1 MMLASRLLPAASGL
15 LLLASIPASALAAP
29 HAKASPPAEKA
40 APAATAAP
48 GPTPVVLGG
57 KVALPPDVPPAPV
70 LADATSYVLM
80 DDATG
85 TVIVAKAPHQ
95 HHAPASLTKLMTLY
109 LTYQA
114 LQSGTLKMD
123 QTVPIST
130 AAWKSR
136 GSRMFIEPG
145 LPATTKQLIAGLMI
159 DSGNDAA
166 VALAEAVAGTQ
177 ASFVAMMN
185 NAVKLLHL
193 HDTHYTN
200 VNGLPAPNL
209 YTSALDVALLSRAIL
224 AKHPEI
230 LKVSIQK
237 YYTYN
242 KIKQRNWNPV
252 IFRDKTVDGLKTGLT
267 DASGHCIDATALRD
281 GRRLIA
287 VVMGTPSWKAGT
299 DDIEALLNYGYR
311 FFANRTVVKAGSA
324 IGALD
329 DPLRDPTHLPVGV
342 AKTVVMTLPSGKGI
356 TLTNTVTAKSGL
368 KGPIAK
374 GDIVGEVAIE
384 MAGKPIMTV
393 PAVALVPAKPA
404 GLGQRLLYKI
414 KKLW

>member
-1 MMLASRLLPAASGL
+1 MIFASRLFPALSSL
-15 LLLASIPASALAAP
+15 LLLAALPLSALAAAP
-29 HAKASPPAEKA
+29 EPKPQPAAAAEA
-40 APAATAAP
+40 APASGPAP
-48 GPTPVVLGG
+48 IVLGG
-57 KVALPPDVPPAPV
+57 KVTLPPDVPPAPV

-85 TVIVAKAPHQ
+85 TVIVAKAPHE

-114 LQSGTLKMD
+114 LQSGSLKMD
-123 QTVPIST
+123 QTVPISA
-130 AAWKSR
+130 AAWKSG
-136 GSRMFIEPG
+136 GSRMFVEPG
-145 LPATTKQLIAGLMI
+145 MPVTTEQLIAGLMI

-177 ASFVAMMN
+177 PSFVAMMN
-185 NAVKLLHL
+185 NAVKLLRL
-193 HDTHYTN
+193 DDTHYAN
-200 VNGLPAPNL
+200 VNGLPAPDL

-224 AKHPEI
+224 ATHPEI
-230 LKVSIQK
+230 LKVTVQQS
-237 YYTYN
+237 YTYN

-252 IFRDKTVDGLKTGLT
+252 IFRDNTVDGLKTGLT

-299 DDIEALLNYGYR
+299 DDIEALLDYGYR
-311 FFANRTVVKAGSA
+311 FFANRTIAKAGEPVGT
-324 IGALD
+324 ID
-329 DPLRDPTHLPVGV
+329 DPLRNPTKLPVGV
-342 AKTVVMTLPSGKGI
+342 AKTIVVTLPSGSGV
-356 TLTNTVTAKSGL
+356 TLTKSLDVADGL

-374 GDIVGEVAIE
+374 GDVVAHLAI
-384 MAGKPIMTV
+384 ALDGKPLQTV
-393 PAVALVPAKPA
+393 PAVALIATQPA

-414 KKLW
+414 KHMW

>member
-1 MMLASRLLPAASGL
+1 MMFASRLFLTL
-15 LLLASIPASALAAP
+15 LSLFLLAALPLSALAGATE
-29 HAKASPPAEKA
+29 EKPQ
-40 APAATAAP
+40 PAAAAEATPAP

-57 KVALPPDVPPAPV
+57 KVTLPPDVPPAPV

-85 TVIVAKAPHQ
+85 TVIVAKAPHE

-114 LQSGTLKMD
+114 LQSGTLKLD

-130 AAWKSR
+130 AAWKSG
-136 GSRMFIEPG
+136 GSRMFVEPG
-145 LPATTKQLIAGLMI
+145 MPVTTEQLIAGLMI

-177 ASFVAMMN
+177 PSFVAMMN

-193 HDTHYTN
+193 DDTHYAN
-200 VNGLPAPNL
+200 VNGLPASDL

-224 AKHPEI
+224 ETHPEI
-230 LKVSIQK
+230 LKVSVQQ

-287 VVMGTPSWKAGT
+287 VVMGTPSWKTGT
-299 DDIEALLNYGYR
+299 DDIEALLDYGYR
-311 FFANRTVVKAGSA
+311 FFANRTVAKAGEPVGT
-324 IGALD
+324 IE
-329 DPLRDPTHLPVGV
+329 DPLRNPTKLPVGV
-342 AKTVVMTLPSGKGI
+342 AKTIIVTLPSGSGV
-356 TLTNTVTAKSGL
+356 TLTKSLDVADGL

-374 GDIVGEVAIE
+374 GDVVAHLAI
-384 MAGKPIMTV
+384 ALDGKPLQTV
-393 PAVALVPAKPA
+393 PAVALIATQPA

-414 KKLW
+414 KHMW